1 MVPGSVCRVY
11 GQSCE
16 EMDLELKQHKKNSWW
31 FTKTVMTGKK
41 NPKNTKLTF
50 LFDYSSDPTEN
61 TTDLS
66 EGGDQEDCEG
76 AAELRVVMCIYLKVQ
91 R

>member
-1 MVPGSVCRVY
+1 
-11 GQSCE
+11 
-16 EMDLELKQHKKNSWW
+16 MDLELKQQKKKFLVVHKNSDDR
-31 FTKTVMTGKK
+31 KKK

-61 TTDLS
+61 KTDLS